1 MATAP
6 TILPTKNGPYKVE
19 GLDNLR
25 NSRSEEL
32 DAKSTLWL
40 CRCGG
45 SKNKPSCDGTH
56 WYIEFTDPRN

>member
-6 TILPTKNGPYKVE
+6 TIVPTKNGPYKVE
-19 GLDNLR
+19 GLEHLR
-25 NSRSEEL
+25 NSRSEKL
-32 DAKSTLWL
+32 VARSTLWL

-45 SKNKPSCDGTH
+45 SQDKPCEGTD